1 MEDSIEDLLI
11 GIEDGDAESF
21 MKLIRFVED
30 NYRKVL
36 YTMGYVELGDY
47 ILIKSCTYILLSNDG
62 MAYALL
68 NGDKPEVISI
78 ELLAVLTRLLMRS
91 VALRRSDGNEFVL
104 RDLILRKIYIML
116 FSITYMG
123 STVILTV
130 RVRRE
135 LKEKAE
141 QLGINIR
148 EVVERALEEAIEERE
163 MEKLREM
170 ANELKELL
178 GGISGEEVVR
188 LIREDRDA
196 R

>member
-1 MEDSIEDLLI
+1 
-11 GIEDGDAESF
+11 
-21 MKLIRFVED
+21 
-30 NYRKVL
+30 
-36 YTMGYVELGDY
+36 
-47 ILIKSCTYILLSNDG
+47 
-62 MAYALL
+62 
-68 NGDKPEVISI
+68 
-78 ELLAVLTRLLMRS
+78 MRS
-91 VALRRSDGNEFVL
+91 VVLRRSDGNEFVL

-116 FSITYMG
+116 FSITYVG

-135 LKEKAE
+135 LKERAE

-163 MEKLREM
+163 MERLREM